1 MALKQFQDTAKANA
15 ITKIQNAIR
24 NKKAIDVFATKYANK
39 IIQEEKDKQIAN
51 DIEEQNKERQKEL
64 YLKYNALYQPS
75 NNLAIKPL
83 IMNSNN
89 IQKKQKISKKKL
101 NNEIEIMRK
110 KRLAAEHLIK
120 HPLN

>member
-51 DIEEQNKERQKEL
+51 DMEEQNKKRQKEL

-75 NNLAIKPL
+75 NNLAFKPL
-83 IMNSNN
+83 IMNSNI

-110 KRLAAEHLIK
+110 KRLAAEHLMK

>member
-51 DIEEQNKERQKEL
+51 DIEEQNKKRQKEL
-64 YLKYNALYQPS
+64 YLKYNELYQPS
-75 NNLAIKPL
+75 NNLAFKPL

-89 IQKKQKISKKKL
+89 IQKKQKISKKKV

-110 KRLAAEHLIK
+110 KRLAAEHLNK

>member
-51 DIEEQNKERQKEL
+51 DMEEQNKKRQKEL

-75 NNLAIKPL
+75 NNLAFKPL

-89 IQKKQKISKKKL
+89 IQKKQKISKKKV

>member
-1 MALKQFQDTAKANA
+1 MALKQFQDTAKTNA

-51 DIEEQNKERQKEL
+51 DMEEQNKKRQKEL

-75 NNLAIKPL
+75 NNLAFNPL
-83 IMNSNN
+83 IMNSNI
-89 IQKKQKISKKKL
+89 IQKKQKISKKKV

>member
-51 DIEEQNKERQKEL
+51 DMEEQNKKRQKEL

-89 IQKKQKISKKKL
+89 IQKKQKISKKKV

>member
-51 DIEEQNKERQKEL
+51 DMEEQNKKRQKEL

-75 NNLAIKPL
+75 NNLAFKPL
-83 IMNSNN
+83 IMNSNI

>member
-1 MALKQFQDTAKANA
+1 MALKQFQDTAKTNA

-51 DIEEQNKERQKEL
+51 DMEEQNKKRQKEL

-75 NNLAIKPL
+75 NNLAFKPL
-83 IMNSNN
+83 IMNSNI

>member
-51 DIEEQNKERQKEL
+51 DMEEQNKKRQKEL

-75 NNLAIKPL
+75 NNLGFKPL
-83 IMNSNN
+83 IMNSNI

>member
-51 DIEEQNKERQKEL
+51 DMEEQNKKRQKEL

-75 NNLAIKPL
+75 NNLAFKPL
-83 IMNSNN
+83 IMNSNI
-89 IQKKQKISKKKL
+89 IQKKQKISKKKV

>member
-1 MALKQFQDTAKANA
+1 MVLKQFQDTAKANS

-51 DIEEQNKERQKEL
+51 DMEEQNKKRQKEL

-89 IQKKQKISKKKL
+89 IQKKQKISKKKV

-110 KRLAAEHLIK
+110 KRLAAEHLMK